1 MIRALAIA
9 LALSA
14 PGTAGAF
21 SLEFP
26 AGASRAA
33 ERIEELTSFHL
44 PIGPWEAGEV
54 QTLWAEGALL
64 QQAWQIPSEGQ
75 TTLQLLAPLRDQ
87 LTDAGFEILF
97 ECADAD
103 CGGFDFRY
111 ATNVMPE
118 PAMHVDLGDY
128 RFLSAQRMGETKPE
142 YACLLVS
149 RSSRRGF
156 VQLVRIGPE
165 DGLPTVSSTS
175 SKGAVAPAA
184 QPIIA
189 TGPLS
194 EQLETTGRLILDDL
208 RFQTGSSSLDG
219 EDYSSL
225 SELAAYLRANPTR
238 TVVLVGHTDA
248 EGSLDGNIALS
259 KKRAQSVGRVL
270 VDRFDVAANQVD
282 AQGVGYL
289 SPIASNLSEN
299 GRTQNRRV
307 EVILTST
314 R

>member
-1 MIRALAIA
+1 MIRALAISLA
-9 LALSA
+9 LAA
-14 PGTAGAF
+14 PGMAGAF

-26 AGASRAA
+26 AGSSRAA

-44 PIGPWEAGEV
+44 PIGPWEAGDV

-64 QQAWQIPSEGQ
+64 QQAWQIPNEGQ
-75 TTLQLLAPLRDQ
+75 TTLQILRPLRDQ
-87 LTDAGFEILF
+87 LTEAGFEILF
-97 ECADAD
+97 ECAAAD

-111 ATNVMPE
+111 ATSVLPE

-156 VQLVRIGPE
+156 VQLVRVGPE
-165 DGLPTVSSTS
+165 DGLPTITSTS
-175 SKGAVAPAA
+175 SKGNVART

-194 EQLETTGRLILDDL
+194 ERLEATGRLILDDL

-219 EDYSSL
+219 EDFSSL
-225 SELAAYLRANPTR
+225 AELAEYLRANPTR

-248 EGSLDGNIALS
+248 EGSLEGNIALS
-259 KKRAQSVGRVL
+259 KERAQSVGRLL
-270 VDRFDVAANQVD
+270 VERFDVASTQVD
-282 AQGVGYL
+282 AHGVGYL
-289 SPIASNLSEN
+289 SPIASNLSN
-299 GRTQNRRV
+299 DGRTQNRRV

-314 R
+314 Q

>member
-1 MIRALAIA
+1 MIRALAIG
-9 LALSA
+9 LAL
-14 PGTAGAF
+14 TASGAADAF
-21 SLEFP
+21 TLEFP

-75 TTLQLLAPLRDQ
+75 TTLQILAPLRDQ
-87 LTDAGFEILF
+87 LTDAGFDILF

-111 ATNVMPE
+111 ATDVLPE
-118 PAMHVDLGDY
+118 PAMHVDLGDF
-128 RFLSAQRMGETKPE
+128 RFLSAQRMGEAKPE

-156 VQLVRIGPE
+156 VQVVRVGPE
-165 DGLPTVSSTS
+165 DGLPSISSTS
-175 SKGAVAPAA
+175 SKGTVAPAPA
-184 QPIIA
+184 IIA

-194 EQLETTGRLILDDL
+194 ERLEEMGRLVLDDL

-219 EDYSSL
+219 EDFSSL
-225 SELAAYLRANPTR
+225 SELADYLRANPTR

-259 KKRAQSVGRVL
+259 KKRAQSVARLL
-270 VDRFDVAANQVD
+270 VDRFDVAQGQVD

-289 SPIASNLSEN
+289 SPIASNLSDT

>member
-1 MIRALAIA
+1 MIRALAIG
-9 LALSA
+9 LAL
-14 PGTAGAF
+14 TASGAADAF
-21 SLEFP
+21 TLEFP

-44 PIGPWEAGEV
+44 PIGPWEAGDV

-75 TTLQLLAPLRDQ
+75 TTLQILAPLRDQ

-111 ATNVMPE
+111 ATDVLPE
-118 PAMHVDLGDY
+118 PAMHVDLGDF
-128 RFLSAQRMGETKPE
+128 RFLSAQRMGDAKPE

-156 VQLVRIGPE
+156 VQVVRVGPE
-165 DGLPTVSSTS
+165 DGLPSISSTS
-175 SKGAVAPAA
+175 SKGTVAPAPA
-184 QPIIA
+184 IIA
-189 TGPLS
+189 TGPLA
-194 EQLETTGRLILDDL
+194 ERLEASGRLVLDDL

-219 EDYSSL
+219 EDFGSL
-225 SELAAYLRANPTR
+225 SELADFLRANPTR

-259 KKRAQSVGRVL
+259 RKRAQSVAQLL
-270 VDRFDVAANQVD
+270 VDRFDVAQGQVD

-289 SPIASNLSEN
+289 SPIASNLSDT

-314 R
+314 Q

>member
-1 MIRALAIA
+1 MIRALAISLA
-9 LALSA
+9 LAAPISA
-14 PGTAGAF
+14 QAF
-21 SLEFP
+21 TLEFP
-26 AGASRAA
+26 AGAARTA

-44 PIGPWEAGEV
+44 PIGPWDAGEV

-64 QQAWQIPSEGQ
+64 QQAWQIPVEGQ
-75 TTLQLLAPLRDQ
+75 TTLQILKPLRDQ
-87 LTDAGFEILF
+87 LTADGFEILF
-97 ECADAD
+97 ECAASD

-111 ATNVMPE
+111 ATDVLPE
-118 PAMHVDLGDY
+118 PAMHVDLGDF

-156 VQLVRIGPE
+156 VQVVRVGSE
-165 DGLPTVSSTS
+165 DGVPSVTSASTKGSVTLPTVIT
-175 SKGAVAPAA
+175 P
-184 QPIIA
+184 

-194 EQLETTGRLILDDL
+194 ERLEATGRLILEDL
-208 RFQTGSSSLDG
+208 KFKTGSSALDG
-219 EDYSSL
+219 NEFDSL
-225 SELAAYLRANPTR
+225 AELAEYLRANPTR

-248 EGSLDGNIALS
+248 EGGLAGNIALS
-259 KKRAQSVGRVL
+259 KKRAQSVGRLL
-270 VDRFDVAANQVD
+270 VDEFDVAAKQID

-289 SPIASNLSEN
+289 SPIASNLSDN

-314 R
+314 Q